1 MAYKYKNLK
10 TNKIVIKAEPIK
22 GAKKREYQLMSW
34 NHTAIIKSND
44 KKVIK
49 KTAEVKK
56 EPKKVSKK

>member
-34 NHTAIIKSND
+34 NHTAIIKNND
-44 KKVIK
+44 KNENQIIMAIK
-49 KTAEVKK
+49 A
-56 EPKKVSKK
+56 PIDP